1 MPTDVVR
8 CYCIASKRPN
18 KQIVL
23 ITYIYI
29 YIGRY
34 GGLVTDWLV
43 ENVTPDLTLYR
54 MMLGV
59 RVIGFMVLNAT
70 FNNISVK

>member
-1 MPTDVVR
+1 MPTDVIR

-29 YIGRY
+29 LEDMEGLSLIG
-34 GGLVTDWLV
+34 WLKMS
-43 ENVTPDLTLYR
+43 PLT
-54 MMLGV
+54 
-59 RVIGFMVLNAT
+59 
-70 FNNISVK
+70 